1 MFKHRAEVDA
11 TAMTKPRRIK
21 VSKHHLPIRNISSP
35 ESSPPST
42 TRRRATSLESL
53 PARVLARNFPALAT
67 GMNAPDFRI
76 KLREVPHQP
85 GVYLMKD
92 RLGSIIY
99 VGKARD
105 LKKRLSS
112 YFIASQKMRASLKT
126 RALIDSIHDFEFHTV
141 RNEEESL
148 LLEGKLIKD
157 YRPRYNV
164 AFRDDKRFLMAKI
177 RLADEWPRF
186 TTTRMKKD
194 DGSKY
199 FGPFPHSSALHHT
212 LEWLNRGFGLR
223 VCRPSCPSD
232 ADYRHCNADIIRN
245 CSAPCIARITR
256 VAYAAQ
262 VEEACKILEGKGK
275 RELLDG
281 LRHEMAQAAEA
292 LNFEHAATL
301 RDVLQNL
308 EKTLSP
314 TRQFSRGRGV
324 PSTVVPTA
332 DLAELG
338 EALQLAGPPRVME
351 CFDISNVSSNH
362 IVASMVRFTD
372 GRPDNQNYRRY
383 RIKSVVGQD
392 DFASI
397 AEVIR
402 RRYSRILLENAAANP
417 ELQGAQHD
425 LLEAQRQLA
434 RDGRAKIVLP
444 DLVIVDGGKGQLG
457 MAARELRALGLHALP
472 VIGLAKQHE
481 EIFLPGRSESIR
493 LSHDRG
499 ALKLLQR
506 IRDEAHR
513 FANAYNSLLYR
524 RRMRESQLDDC
535 PGVSPNKKRLLLEKF
550 GSVARIKAATAEE
563 ISTLPGIAQK
573 SALAIL
579 GFLHRDE

>member
-1 MFKHRAEVDA
+1 
-11 TAMTKPRRIK
+11 
-21 VSKHHLPIRNISSP
+21 
-35 ESSPPST
+35 
-42 TRRRATSLESL
+42 
-53 PARVLARNFPALAT
+53 
-67 GMNAPDFRI
+67 MNKPDFRI

-105 LKKRLSS
+105 LKKRMSS
-112 YFIASQKMRASLKT
+112 YFMASQKMRASIKT

-164 AFRDDKRFLMAKI
+164 AFRDDKRFLLAKI
-177 RLADEWPRF
+177 RLTDPWPRF
-186 TTTRMKKD
+186 STTRMKKD
-194 DGSKY
+194 DGSRY

-212 LEWLNRGFGLR
+212 LEWLNRSFGLR
-223 VCRPSCPSD
+223 VCRPLHPGE
-232 ADYRHCNADIIRN
+232 AEYKHCNADIIRN
-245 CSAPCIARITR
+245 CSAPCIGRITR
-256 VAYAAQ
+256 EQYAERI
-262 VEEACKILEGKGK
+262 EEACRILEGKGK
-275 RELLDG
+275 REVLDG
-281 LRHEMAQAAEA
+281 LRKDMESAAEN
-292 LNFEHAATL
+292 LEFERAATL

-324 PSTVVPTA
+324 PSTVKPTE

-338 EALQLAGPPRVME
+338 EELHLAGPPRVME

-383 RIKSVVGQD
+383 RIKTVEGQD
-392 DFASI
+392 DFASM

-417 ELQGAQHD
+417 DADFSQED
-425 LLEAQRQLA
+425 PVEAQRRLA
-434 RDGRAKIVLP
+434 REGRAKIVLP

-457 MAARELRALGLHALP
+457 MAVRELNALGLHELP
-472 VIGLAKQHE
+472 VIGLAKQRE
-481 EIFLPGRSESIR
+481 EVFLPGRSEPI
-493 LSHDRG
+493 LIPHDRG

-513 FANAYNSLLYR
+513 FANGYNALLYR
-524 RRMRESQLDDC
+524 RRMRESLLDDC
-535 PGVSPNKKRLLLEKF
+535 PGMSPNKKRLLLQKF
-550 GSVARIKAATAEE
+550 GSVSRIKAATANE
-563 ISTLPGIAQK
+563 IAALPGISEK
-573 SALAIL
+573 SAVAIL
-579 GFLHRDE
+579 EFLKPVAGT

>member
-1 MFKHRAEVDA
+1 
-11 TAMTKPRRIK
+11 
-21 VSKHHLPIRNISSP
+21 
-35 ESSPPST
+35 
-42 TRRRATSLESL
+42 
-53 PARVLARNFPALAT
+53 
-67 GMNAPDFRI
+67 MNAPDLKI

-105 LKKRLSS
+105 LKKRMSS
-112 YFIASQKMRASLKT
+112 YFMASQKMRASIKT
-126 RALIDSIHDFEFHTV
+126 RALIDSIHDFEFHIV

-164 AFRDDKRFLMAKI
+164 AFRDDKRFLLVKI
-177 RLADEWPRF
+177 RLADPWPRF
-186 TTTRMKKD
+186 STTRMKKD
-194 DGSKY
+194 DGSRY

-212 LEWLNRGFGLR
+212 LEWLNRGLGLR
-223 VCRPSCPSD
+223 VCRPVNPGE

-256 VAYAAQ
+256 AAYL
-262 VEEACKILEGKGK
+262 ERIGEACNILEGKGK
-275 RELLDG
+275 RGLLDQ
-281 LRHEMAQAAEA
+281 LREDMRTAAEK
-292 LNFEHAATL
+292 LDFEKAATL

-324 PSTVVPTA
+324 PGTVKPTE

-338 EALQLAGPPRVME
+338 EELHLAGPPRVME

-372 GRPDNQNYRRY
+372 GRPDNRNYRRY
-383 RIKSVVGQD
+383 RIRTVEGQD
-392 DFASI
+392 DFASM

-402 RRYSRILLENAAANP
+402 RRYSRILLENSAANP
-417 ELQGAQHD
+417 DMDDSQED
-425 LLEAQRQLA
+425 PLEAQRRLA
-434 RDGRAKIVLP
+434 REGRAKIVLP

-457 MAARELRALGLHALP
+457 MAVRELNALGLHDLP
-472 VIGLAKQHE
+472 VVGLAKQHE
-481 EIFLPGRSESIR
+481 EVFIPGHAESIR
-493 LSHDRG
+493 IPHDRG

-513 FANAYNSLLYR
+513 FANGYNALLYR
-524 RRMRESQLDDC
+524 RRMRESLLDEC
-535 PGVSPNKKRLLLEKF
+535 PGMSPNKKQRLLEKF
-550 GSVARIKAATAEE
+550 GSVTRIKAASAED
-563 ISTLPGIAQK
+563 IATLPGISLK
-573 SALAIL
+573 SAQTLL
-579 GFLHRDE
+579 DFLHRDG

>member
-1 MFKHRAEVDA
+1 
-11 TAMTKPRRIK
+11 
-21 VSKHHLPIRNISSP
+21 
-35 ESSPPST
+35 
-42 TRRRATSLESL
+42 
-53 PARVLARNFPALAT
+53 
-67 GMNAPDFRI
+67 MNAPDFRA

-105 LKKRLSS
+105 LKKRMSS
-112 YFIASQKMRASLKT
+112 YFMASQKMRASIKT

-164 AFRDDKRFLMAKI
+164 AFRDDKRFLLAKI
-177 RLADEWPRF
+177 RLADPWPRF
-186 TTTRMKKD
+186 ATTRMKKD
-194 DGSKY
+194 DGSRY

-223 VCRPSCPSD
+223 VCRPAHPGRGGLPPLQR
-232 ADYRHCNADIIRN
+232 RHHPELLARHASGASPARHIS
-245 CSAPCIARITR
+245 SA
-256 VAYAAQ
+256 
-262 VEEACKILEGKGK
+262 VEEACRILEGKGK
-275 RELLDG
+275 RELFDG
-281 LRHEMAQAAEA
+281 LRKDMEAAAEA
-292 LNFEHAATL
+292 LDFEKAATL
-301 RDVLQNL
+301 RDILQNL
-308 EKTLSP
+308 EKTLTP

-324 PSTVVPTA
+324 PTTVKPTE

-338 EALQLAGPPRVME
+338 EELHLAGPPRVME

-383 RIKSVVGQD
+383 RIQTVEGQD
-392 DFASI
+392 DFASM

-417 ELQGAQHD
+417 DADVSQED
-425 LLEAQRQLA
+425 PVEAQRRLA
-434 RDGRAKIVLP
+434 REGRAKIVLP

-457 MAARELRALGLHALP
+457 MAVRELRALGLHDLP

-481 EIFLPGRSESIR
+481 EVFVPGRSEPIR
-493 LSHDRG
+493 IPHDRG

-513 FANAYNSLLYR
+513 FANGYNALLYR
-524 RRMRESQLDDC
+524 RRMRESLLDEC
-535 PGVSPNKKRLLLEKF
+535 PGMSPNRKQQLLEKF

-563 ISTLPGIAQK
+563 IATLPGISEK
-573 SALAIL
+573 SAQVLL
-579 GFLHRDE
+579 DFLKRGD